1 MYASV
6 LFLQKKKI
14 MNRILQVVVSLMFV
28 NFVSMGAGSVN
39 GQVEVVN
46 AVWVMN
52 EGGSIEIPSVG
63 VYNPTEAT
71 FTQVMEFEG
80 AGFTTDVIIADGAAF
95 AAADNMIYRFDLD
108 TYEVEASVEMEGV
121 RKLAYY
127 EGAIYATR
135 GEYDSETWGSVEFET
150 YFVWFNSETL
160 LWEGE
165 LPATEG
171 VGFDAEGLVV
181 KNGFAYIAINHA
193 FTWGD
198 EVGLL
203 GVYDL
208 ESGEYEEYDLGEEG
222 KNPVHLKVTEHEVL
236 MVNNTDWSATSLSR
250 VELPSLG
257 ASEALVTTM
266 TVAGVSSACNAATL
280 IGDELVFQIENETG
294 MRKASVSDLTP
305 SPEMWGPAT
314 DVYYSM
320 AVNPVNGNVYAT
332 VTNFVDAAEVQILD
346 VSGNL
351 ISSFQAGAI
360 PGGMAFDVRTVVGM
374 TDLDMFEGSRVV
386 GEYDLMGRVWAQGN
400 KGLKIET
407 MSDQTTRVSY
417 VAE

>member
-1 MYASV
+1 
-6 LFLQKKKI
+6 
-14 MNRILQVVVSLMFV
+14 MNRIVHVVVSLMFV
-28 NFVSMGAGSVN
+28 NFVSIVSGIVN
-39 GQVEVVN
+39 GQVEVLN
-46 AVWVMN
+46 SVWVMN
-52 EGGSIEIPSVG
+52 EGGSMETPSVG

-71 FTQVMEFEG
+71 FTQVMEFED
-80 AGFTTDVIIADGAAF
+80 AEFTTDIIIADGAAF

-127 EGAIYATR
+127 DGSIYATR
-135 GEYDSETWGSVEFET
+135 GEFDSETWSSVEFET
-150 YFVWFNSETL
+150 YFVWFNAETL

-171 VGFDAEGLVV
+171 IGFDAEDLVI
-181 KNGFAYIAINHA
+181 KNGVAYIAINNA

-203 GVYDL
+203 GIYDI
-208 ESGEYEEYDLGEEG
+208 ETGEYTEHDLGEEG
-222 KNPVHLKVTEHEVL
+222 KNTVHLKVTENEVL

-257 ASEALVTTM
+257 AAEALVNTI
-266 TVAGVSSACNAATL
+266 TVAGVSSGCNAASL
-280 IGDELVFQIENETG
+280 IGDELVFQIEDEIG

-320 AVNPVNGNVYAT
+320 AVSPVNGDVYAT
-332 VTNFVDAAEVQILD
+332 VTNFIDEAEVQILD
-346 VSGNL
+346 VAGTL

-360 PGGMAFDVRTVVGM
+360 PSGMAFDVRTVVGI
-374 TDLDMFEGSRVV
+374 THLDMFEVSRVV
-386 GEYDLMGRVWAQGN
+386 GEFDLMGRVWANGN
-400 KGLKIET
+400 KGVKIET

>member
-1 MYASV
+1 
-6 LFLQKKKI
+6 
-14 MNRILQVVVSLMFV
+14 MNRIVHVVVSLMFV
-28 NFVSMGAGSVN
+28 NFVSIVSGIVN
-39 GQVEVVN
+39 GQVEVLN
-46 AVWVMN
+46 SVWVMN
-52 EGGSIEIPSVG
+52 EGGSMETPSVG

-71 FTQVMEFEG
+71 FTQVMEFED
-80 AGFTTDVIIADGAAF
+80 AEFTTDIIIADGAAF

-127 EGAIYATR
+127 DGSIYSTR
-135 GEYDSETWGSVEFET
+135 GEFDSETWGSVEFET
-150 YFVWFNSETL
+150 YFVWFNAETL

-171 VGFDAEGLVV
+171 VGFDAEDLVI
-181 KNGFAYIAINHA
+181 KNGVAYIAINNA

-203 GVYDL
+203 GVYDI
-208 ESGEYEEYDLGEEG
+208 ETGEYTEHDLGEEG
-222 KNPVHLKVTEHEVL
+222 KNTVHLKVTENEVL

-257 ASEALVTTM
+257 ADEALVNTM
-266 TVAGVSSACNAATL
+266 TVAGVSSGCNAASL
-280 IGDELVFQIENETG
+280 IGDELVFQIEDEIG

-305 SPEMWGPAT
+305 AAEMWGPAT

-320 AVNPVNGNVYAT
+320 VVSPVNGDVYAT
-332 VTNFVDAAEVQILD
+332 VTNFIDEAEVQILD
-346 VSGNL
+346 VAGTL

-360 PGGMAFDVRTVVGM
+360 PGGMAFDVRTVVGI
-374 TDLDMFEGSRVV
+374 THFDLFEGSRVV
-386 GEYDLMGRVWAQGN
+386 GEYDLMGRVWANGN
-400 KGLKIET
+400 KGVKIET
-407 MSDQTTRVSY
+407 MSNQTTRVSY

>member
-1 MYASV
+1 
-6 LFLQKKKI
+6 
-14 MNRILQVVVSLMFV
+14 MNRIVHVVVYLMFV
-28 NFVSMGAGSVN
+28 NFVSIESGSVN

-46 AVWVMN
+46 SVWVMN
-52 EGGSIEIPSVG
+52 EGGSMETPSVG

-71 FTQVMEFEG
+71 FTQVMEFEE
-80 AGFTTDVIIADGAAF
+80 AEFTTDIIIADGAAF

-108 TYEVEASVEMEGV
+108 TYEVEATVEMEGI

-127 EGAIYATR
+127 NGSIYATR
-135 GEYDSETWGSVEFET
+135 GEFDSETWGSVEFET

-171 VGFDAEGLVV
+171 VSFDAEDLVI
-181 KNGFAYIAINHA
+181 KNGVAYIAINNA

-203 GVYDL
+203 GVYDI
-208 ESGEYEEYDLGEEG
+208 ETGEYTEHDLGEEG
-222 KNPVHLKVTEHEVL
+222 KNTVHLKVTENEVL

-257 ASEALVTTM
+257 AAEVIVNTL
-266 TVAGVSSACNAATL
+266 TVAGVSSGCNAASL
-280 IGDELVFQIENETG
+280 IGDELVFQIEEEIG

-305 SPEMWGPAT
+305 AAEMWGPAT

-320 AVNPVNGNVYAT
+320 EVSPVNGDVYAS
-332 VTNFVDAAEVQILD
+332 VTNFIDEAEVQILD
-346 VSGNL
+346 VAGTL

-360 PGGMAFDVRTVVGM
+360 PGGMAFDVRTVVGI
-374 TDLDMFEGSRVV
+374 THLDMFEGSRVV
-386 GEYDLMGRVWAQGN
+386 GEYDLMGRVWAKGN
-400 KGLKIET
+400 KGVKIET

>member
-1 MYASV
+1 
-6 LFLQKKKI
+6 
-14 MNRILQVVVSLMFV
+14 MNRIVHVVVSLMFV
-28 NFVSMGAGSVN
+28 NFVSIVSGIVN
-39 GQVEVVN
+39 GQVEVLN
-46 AVWVMN
+46 SVWVMN
-52 EGGSIEIPSVG
+52 EGGSMETPSVG

-71 FTQVMEFEG
+71 FTQVMEFED
-80 AGFTTDVIIADGAAF
+80 AEFTTDIIIADGAAF

-127 EGAIYATR
+127 DGSIYSTR
-135 GEYDSETWGSVEFET
+135 GEFDSETWGSVEFET
-150 YFVWFNSETL
+150 YFVWFNAETL

-171 VGFDAEGLVV
+171 VGFDAEDLVI
-181 KNGFAYIAINHA
+181 KNGVAYIAINNA

-203 GVYDL
+203 GVYDI
-208 ESGEYEEYDLGEEG
+208 ETGEYTEHDLGEEG
-222 KNPVHLKVTEHEVL
+222 KNTVHLKVTENEVL

-257 ASEALVTTM
+257 ADEALVNTM
-266 TVAGVSSACNAATL
+266 TVAGVSSGCNAASI
-280 IGDELVFQIENETG
+280 IGDELVFQIEDEIG

-305 SPEMWGPAT
+305 AAEMWGPAT

-320 AVNPVNGNVYAT
+320 VVSPVNGDVYAT
-332 VTNFVDAAEVQILD
+332 VTNFIDEAEVQILD
-346 VSGNL
+346 VAGTL

-360 PGGMAFDVRTVVGM
+360 PGGMAFDVRTVVGINH
-374 TDLDMFEGSRVV
+374 LDMFEGSRVV
-386 GEYDLMGRVWAQGN
+386 GEYDLMGRVWAKGN
-400 KGLKIET
+400 KGVKIET

-417 VAE
+417 IAE

>member
-1 MYASV
+1 
-6 LFLQKKKI
+6 
-14 MNRILQVVVSLMFV
+14 MNRIVHVVVYLMFV
-28 NFVSMGAGSVN
+28 NFVSIESGSVN

-46 AVWVMN
+46 SVWVMN
-52 EGGSIEIPSVG
+52 EGGSMETPSVG

-71 FTQVMEFEG
+71 FTQVMEFEE
-80 AGFTTDVIIADGAAF
+80 AEFTTDIIIADGAAF

-108 TYEVEASVEMEGV
+108 TYEVEATVEMEGI

-127 EGAIYATR
+127 NGSIYATR
-135 GEYDSETWGSVEFET
+135 GEFDSETWGSVEFET

-171 VGFDAEGLVV
+171 VSFDAEDLVI
-181 KNGFAYIAINHA
+181 KNGVAYIAINNA

-203 GVYDL
+203 GVYDI
-208 ESGEYEEYDLGEEG
+208 ETGEYTEHDLGEEG
-222 KNPVHLKVTEHEVL
+222 KNTVHLKVTENEVL

-257 ASEALVTTM
+257 AAEVIVNTL
-266 TVAGVSSACNAATL
+266 TVAGVSSGCNAASL
-280 IGDELVFQIENETG
+280 IGDELVFQIEEEIG

-305 SPEMWGPAT
+305 AAEMWGPAT
-314 DVYYSM
+314 DVYYRM
-320 AVNPVNGNVYAT
+320 AVSPVNGNVYAT
-332 VTNFVDAAEVQILD
+332 VTNFIDEAEVQILD
-346 VSGNL
+346 VTGTL

-374 TDLDMFEGSRVV
+374 THLDMFEGSRVV
-386 GEYDLMGRVWAQGN
+386 GEFDLMGRVWAQGN
-400 KGLKIET
+400 KGIKIET

>member
-1 MYASV
+1 
-6 LFLQKKKI
+6 
-14 MNRILQVVVSLMFV
+14 MNRIVHVVISLMFV
-28 NFVSMGAGSVN
+28 NFVSIGAGSVI

-46 AVWVMN
+46 SVWVMN
-52 EGGSIEIPSVG
+52 EGGSMETPSVG

-71 FTQVMEFEG
+71 FTQVMEFEE
-80 AGFTTDVIIADGAAF
+80 AEFTTDVIIADGAAF

-108 TYEVEASVEMEGV
+108 TYEVEASIEMEGV

-127 EGAIYATR
+127 DGSIYATR
-135 GEYDSETWGSVEFET
+135 GEFDSETWGSVEFET
-150 YFVWFNSETL
+150 YFVWFNAETL

-171 VGFDAEGLVV
+171 VGFDAEDLVI
-181 KNGFAYIAINHA
+181 KNGVAYIAINNA

-203 GVYDL
+203 GVYNI
-208 ESGEYEEYDLGEEG
+208 ESGEYTEHDLGEEG
-222 KNPVHLKVTEHEVL
+222 KNTVHLKVTENEVL
-236 MVNNTDWSATSLSR
+236 MVSNTDWSATSLSR

-257 ASEALVTTM
+257 AAEASVNTM
-266 TVAGVSSACNAATL
+266 TVAGVSSGCNAASL
-280 IGDELVFQIENETG
+280 IGDELVFQIEDEIG
-294 MRKASVSDLTP
+294 MRKASISDLTP
-305 SPEMWGPAT
+305 AAEMWGPAT

-320 AVNPVNGNVYAT
+320 AVSPVNGDVYAT
-332 VTNFVDAAEVQILD
+332 VTNFIDEAEVQILD
-346 VSGNL
+346 VDGTL

-360 PGGMAFDVRTVVGM
+360 PGGMAFDVRTVVGI
-374 TDLDMFEGSRVV
+374 THLDMFEVSRVV
-386 GEYDLMGRVWAQGN
+386 GEYDLMGRVWAKGN
-400 KGLKIET
+400 KGVKIET

>member
-1 MYASV
+1 
-6 LFLQKKKI
+6 
-14 MNRILQVVVSLMFV
+14 MFV
-28 NFVSMGAGSVN
+28 NFVSIVSGIVN
-39 GQVEVVN
+39 GQVEVLN
-46 AVWVMN
+46 SVWVMN
-52 EGGSIEIPSVG
+52 EGGSMETPSVG

-71 FTQVMEFEG
+71 FTQVMEFED
-80 AGFTTDVIIADGAAF
+80 AEFTTDIIIADGAAF

-127 EGAIYATR
+127 DGSIYATR
-135 GEYDSETWGSVEFET
+135 GEFDSETWSSVEFET
-150 YFVWFNSETL
+150 YFVWFNAETL

-171 VGFDAEGLVV
+171 IGFDAEDLVI
-181 KNGFAYIAINHA
+181 KNGVAYIAINNA

-203 GVYDL
+203 GIYDI
-208 ESGEYEEYDLGEEG
+208 ETGEYTEHDLGEEG
-222 KNPVHLKVTEHEVL
+222 KNTVHLKVTENEVL

-257 ASEALVTTM
+257 AAEALVNTI
-266 TVAGVSSACNAATL
+266 TVAGVSSGCNAASL
-280 IGDELVFQIENETG
+280 IGDELVFQIEDEIG

-305 SPEMWGPAT
+305 AAEMWGPAT

-320 AVNPVNGNVYAT
+320 AVSPVNGDVYAT
-332 VTNFVDAAEVQILD
+332 VTNFIDEAEVQILD
-346 VSGNL
+346 VAGTL

-360 PGGMAFDVRTVVGM
+360 PSGMAFDVRTVVGI
-374 TDLDMFEGSRVV
+374 THLDMFEVSRVV
-386 GEYDLMGRVWAQGN
+386 GEFDLMGRVWANGN
-400 KGLKIET
+400 KGVKIET

>member
-1 MYASV
+1 
-6 LFLQKKKI
+6 
-14 MNRILQVVVSLMFV
+14 MNRIVHVVVSLMFV
-28 NFVSMGAGSVN
+28 NFVSIVSGSVN
-39 GQVEVVN
+39 GQVEVLN
-46 AVWVMN
+46 SVWVMN
-52 EGGSIEIPSVG
+52 EGGSMETPSVG

-71 FTQVMEFEG
+71 FTQVMEFEE
-80 AGFTTDVIIADGAAF
+80 AEFTTDIIIADGAAF

-127 EGAIYATR
+127 DGSIYATR
-135 GEYDSETWGSVEFET
+135 GEFDSETWSSVEFET
-150 YFVWFNSETL
+150 YFVWFNAETL

-171 VGFDAEGLVV
+171 IGFDAEDLVI
-181 KNGFAYIAINHA
+181 KNGVAYIAINNA

-203 GVYDL
+203 GIYDI
-208 ESGEYEEYDLGEEG
+208 ETGEYTEHDLGEEG
-222 KNPVHLKVTEHEVL
+222 KNTVHLKVTENEVL

-257 ASEALVTTM
+257 AAEALVNTI
-266 TVAGVSSACNAATL
+266 TVAGVSSGCNAASL
-280 IGDELVFQIENETG
+280 IGDELVFQIEDEIG

-305 SPEMWGPAT
+305 AAEMWGPAT

-320 AVNPVNGNVYAT
+320 AVSPVNGDVYAT
-332 VTNFVDAAEVQILD
+332 VTNFIDEAEVQILD
-346 VSGNL
+346 VAGTL

-360 PGGMAFDVRTVVGM
+360 PGGMAFDVRTVVGI
-374 TDLDMFEGSRVV
+374 THFDLFEGSRVV
-386 GEYDLMGRVWAQGN
+386 GEYDLMGRVWANGN
-400 KGLKIET
+400 KGVKIET
-407 MSDQTTRVSY
+407 MSNQTTRVSY

>member
-1 MYASV
+1 
-6 LFLQKKKI
+6 
-14 MNRILQVVVSLMFV
+14 MNRIVHVVVSLMFV
-28 NFVSMGAGSVN
+28 NFVSIVSGIVN
-39 GQVEVVN
+39 GQVEVLN
-46 AVWVMN
+46 SVWVMN
-52 EGGSIEIPSVG
+52 EGGSMETPSVG

-71 FTQVMEFEG
+71 FTQVMEFEE
-80 AGFTTDVIIADGAAF
+80 AEFTTDIIIADGAAF

-108 TYEVEASVEMEGV
+108 TYEVEASVEMGGV

-127 EGAIYATR
+127 DGSIYATR
-135 GEYDSETWGSVEFET
+135 GEFDSETWSSVEFET
-150 YFVWFNSETL
+150 YFVWFNAETL

-171 VGFDAEGLVV
+171 IGFDAEDLVI
-181 KNGFAYIAINHA
+181 KNGVAYIAINNA

-203 GVYDL
+203 GIYDI
-208 ESGEYEEYDLGEEG
+208 ETGEYTEHDLGEEG
-222 KNPVHLKVTEHEVL
+222 KNTVHLKVTENEVL

-257 ASEALVTTM
+257 AAEALVNTI
-266 TVAGVSSACNAATL
+266 TVAGVSSGCNAASL
-280 IGDELVFQIENETG
+280 IGDELVFQIEDEIG

-305 SPEMWGPAT
+305 AAEMWGPAT

-320 AVNPVNGNVYAT
+320 AVSPVNGDVYAT
-332 VTNFVDAAEVQILD
+332 VTNFIDEAEVQILD
-346 VSGNL
+346 VAGTL

-360 PGGMAFDVRTVVGM
+360 PSGMAFDVRTVVGI
-374 TDLDMFEGSRVV
+374 THLDMFEVSRVV
-386 GEYDLMGRVWAQGN
+386 GEFDLMGRVWANGN
-400 KGLKIET
+400 KGVKIET

>member
-1 MYASV
+1 
-6 LFLQKKKI
+6 
-14 MNRILQVVVSLMFV
+14 MNCIVHVVVSLMFV
-28 NFVSMGAGSVN
+28 NFVSIVSGSVN

-46 AVWVMN
+46 SVWVMN
-52 EGGSIEIPSVG
+52 EGGSMETPSVG

-71 FTQVMEFEG
+71 FTQVMEFEE
-80 AGFTTDVIIADGAAF
+80 AEFTTDVIIADGAAF

-127 EGAIYATR
+127 DGSIYATR
-135 GEYDSETWGSVEFET
+135 GEFDSETWGSVEFET
-150 YFVWFNSETL
+150 YFVWFNAETL

-171 VGFDAEGLVV
+171 VGFDAEDLVI
-181 KNGFAYIAINHA
+181 KNGVAYIAINNA

-203 GVYDL
+203 GVYDI
-208 ESGEYEEYDLGEEG
+208 ETGEYTEHDLGEEG
-222 KNPVHLKVTEHEVL
+222 KNTGHLKVTENEVL

-257 ASEALVTTM
+257 ADEALVNTM
-266 TVAGVSSACNAATL
+266 TVAGVSSGCNAASL
-280 IGDELVFQIENETG
+280 IGDELVFQIEDEIG

-305 SPEMWGPAT
+305 AAEMWGPAT

-320 AVNPVNGNVYAT
+320 VVSPVNGDVYAT
-332 VTNFVDAAEVQILD
+332 VTNFIDEAEVQILD
-346 VSGNL
+346 VAGTL

-360 PGGMAFDVRTVVGM
+360 PGGMAFDVRTVVGI
-374 TDLDMFEGSRVV
+374 THFDLFEGSRVV
-386 GEYDLMGRVWAQGN
+386 GEYDLMGRVWANGN
-400 KGLKIET
+400 KGVKIET
-407 MSDQTTRVSY
+407 MSNQTTRVSY

>member
-1 MYASV
+1 
-6 LFLQKKKI
+6 
-14 MNRILQVVVSLMFV
+14 MNRIVHVVVSLMFV
-28 NFVSMGAGSVN
+28 NFVSIVSVSVN

-46 AVWVMN
+46 SVWVMN
-52 EGGSIEIPSVG
+52 EGGSMETPSVG

-71 FTQVMEFEG
+71 FTQVMEFEE
-80 AGFTTDVIIADGAAF
+80 AEFTTDVIIADGAAF

-127 EGAIYATR
+127 DGSIYSTR
-135 GEYDSETWGSVEFET
+135 GEFDSETWGSVEFET
-150 YFVWFNSETL
+150 YFVWFNAETL

-171 VGFDAEGLVV
+171 VGFDAEDLVI
-181 KNGFAYIAINHA
+181 KNGVAYIAINNA

-203 GVYDL
+203 GVYDI
-208 ESGEYEEYDLGEEG
+208 ETGEYTEHDLGEEG
-222 KNPVHLKVTEHEVL
+222 KNTVHLKVTENEVL

-257 ASEALVTTM
+257 ADEALVNTM
-266 TVAGVSSACNAATL
+266 TVAGVSSGCNAASL
-280 IGDELVFQIENETG
+280 IGDELVFQIEDEIG

-305 SPEMWGPAT
+305 AAEMWGPAT

-320 AVNPVNGNVYAT
+320 VVSPVNGDVYAT
-332 VTNFVDAAEVQILD
+332 VTNFIDEAEVQILD
-346 VSGNL
+346 VAGTL

-360 PGGMAFDVRTVVGM
+360 PGGMAFDVRTVVGI
-374 TDLDMFEGSRVV
+374 THFDLFEGSRVV
-386 GEYDLMGRVWAQGN
+386 GEYDLMGRVWANGN
-400 KGLKIET
+400 KGVKIET
-407 MSDQTTRVSY
+407 MSNQTTRVSY

>member
-1 MYASV
+1 
-6 LFLQKKKI
+6 
-14 MNRILQVVVSLMFV
+14 
-28 NFVSMGAGSVN
+28 
-39 GQVEVVN
+39 
-46 AVWVMN
+46 MN
-52 EGGSIEIPSVG
+52 EGGSMETPSVG

-71 FTQVMEFEG
+71 FTQVMEFED
-80 AGFTTDVIIADGAAF
+80 AEFTTDIIIADGAAF

-127 EGAIYATR
+127 DGSIYATR
-135 GEYDSETWGSVEFET
+135 GEFDSETWSSVEFET
-150 YFVWFNSETL
+150 YFVWFNAETL

-171 VGFDAEGLVV
+171 IGFDAEDLVI
-181 KNGFAYIAINHA
+181 KNGVAYIAINNA

-203 GVYDL
+203 GIYDI
-208 ESGEYEEYDLGEEG
+208 ETGEYTEHDLGEEG
-222 KNPVHLKVTEHEVL
+222 KNTVHLKVTENEVL

-257 ASEALVTTM
+257 AAEALVNTI
-266 TVAGVSSACNAATL
+266 TVAGVSSGCNAASL
-280 IGDELVFQIENETG
+280 IGDELVFQIEDEIG

-320 AVNPVNGNVYAT
+320 AVSPVNGDVYAT
-332 VTNFVDAAEVQILD
+332 VTNFIDEAEVQILD
-346 VSGNL
+346 VAGTL

-360 PGGMAFDVRTVVGM
+360 PSGMAFDVRTVVGI
-374 TDLDMFEGSRVV
+374 THLDMFEVSRVV
-386 GEYDLMGRVWAQGN
+386 GEFDLMGRVWANGN
-400 KGLKIET
+400 KGVKIET

>member
-1 MYASV
+1 
-6 LFLQKKKI
+6 
-14 MNRILQVVVSLMFV
+14 MNRIVHVVVYLMFV
-28 NFVSMGAGSVN
+28 NFVSIESGSVN

-46 AVWVMN
+46 SVWVMN
-52 EGGSIEIPSVG
+52 EGGSMETPSVG

-71 FTQVMEFEG
+71 FTQVMEFEE
-80 AGFTTDVIIADGAAF
+80 AEFTTDIIIADGAAF

-108 TYEVEASVEMEGV
+108 TYEVEATVEMEGI

-127 EGAIYATR
+127 NGSIYATR
-135 GEYDSETWGSVEFET
+135 GEFDSETWGSVEFET

-171 VGFDAEGLVV
+171 VSFDAEDLVI
-181 KNGFAYIAINHA
+181 KNGVAYIAINNA

-203 GVYDL
+203 GVYDI
-208 ESGEYEEYDLGEEG
+208 ETGEYTEHDLGEEG
-222 KNPVHLKVTEHEVL
+222 KNTVHLKVTENEVL

-257 ASEALVTTM
+257 AAEVIVNTL
-266 TVAGVSSACNAATL
+266 TVAGVSSGCNAASL
-280 IGDELVFQIENETG
+280 IGDELVFQIEEEIG

-305 SPEMWGPAT
+305 LAEMWGPAT

-320 AVNPVNGNVYAT
+320 VVSPVNGDVYAT
-332 VTNFVDAAEVQILD
+332 VTNFIDEAEVQILD
-346 VSGNL
+346 VAGTL

-360 PGGMAFDVRTVVGM
+360 PGGMAFDVRTVVGI
-374 TDLDMFEGSRVV
+374 THLDMFEGSRVV
-386 GEYDLMGRVWAQGN
+386 GEYDLMGRVWAKGN
-400 KGLKIET
+400 KGVKIET

>member
-1 MYASV
+1 
-6 LFLQKKKI
+6 
-14 MNRILQVVVSLMFV
+14 MNRIVHVVVYLMFV
-28 NFVSMGAGSVN
+28 NFVSIESGSVN

-46 AVWVMN
+46 SVWVMN
-52 EGGSIEIPSVG
+52 EGGSMETPSVG

-71 FTQVMEFEG
+71 FTQVMEFEE
-80 AGFTTDVIIADGAAF
+80 AEFTTDIIIADGAAF

-108 TYEVEASVEMEGV
+108 TYEVEATVEMEGI

-127 EGAIYATR
+127 NGSIYATR
-135 GEYDSETWGSVEFET
+135 GEFDSETWGSVEFET

-171 VGFDAEGLVV
+171 VSFDAEDLVI
-181 KNGFAYIAINHA
+181 KNGVAYIAINNA

-203 GVYDL
+203 GVYDI
-208 ESGEYEEYDLGEEG
+208 ETGEYTEHDLGEEG
-222 KNPVHLKVTEHEVL
+222 KNTVHLKVTENEVL

-257 ASEALVTTM
+257 AAEVIVNTL
-266 TVAGVSSACNAATL
+266 TVAGVSSGCNAASL
-280 IGDELVFQIENETG
+280 IGDELVFQIEEEIG

-305 SPEMWGPAT
+305 LAEMWGPAT

-320 AVNPVNGNVYAT
+320 EVSPVNGDVYAT
-332 VTNFVDAAEVQILD
+332 VTNFIDEAEVQILD
-346 VSGNL
+346 VAGTL

-360 PGGMAFDVRTVVGM
+360 PGGMAFDVRTVVGI
-374 TDLDMFEGSRVV
+374 THLDMFEGSRVV
-386 GEYDLMGRVWAQGN
+386 GEYDLMGRVWAKGN
-400 KGLKIET
+400 KGVKIET

>member
-1 MYASV
+1 
-6 LFLQKKKI
+6 
-14 MNRILQVVVSLMFV
+14 MNRIVHVVVSLMFV
-28 NFVSMGAGSVN
+28 NFVSIVSGIVN
-39 GQVEVVN
+39 GQVEVLN
-46 AVWVMN
+46 SVWVMN
-52 EGGSIEIPSVG
+52 EGGSMETPSVG
-63 VYNPTEAT
+63 VYNPTEET
-71 FTQVMEFEG
+71 FTQVMEFED
-80 AGFTTDVIIADGAAF
+80 AEFTTDVIIADGAAF

-127 EGAIYATR
+127 DGSIYSTR
-135 GEYDSETWGSVEFET
+135 GEFDSETWGSVEFET
-150 YFVWFNSETL
+150 YFVWFNAETL

-171 VGFDAEGLVV
+171 IGFDAEDLVI
-181 KNGFAYIAINHA
+181 KNGVAYIAINNA

-203 GVYDL
+203 GIYDI
-208 ESGEYEEYDLGEEG
+208 ETGEYTEHDLGEEG
-222 KNPVHLKVTEHEVL
+222 KNTVHLKVTENEVL

-257 ASEALVTTM
+257 AAEALVNTM
-266 TVAGVSSACNAATL
+266 TVAGVSSGCNAASL
-280 IGDELVFQIENETG
+280 IGDELVFQIEDEIG

-320 AVNPVNGNVYAT
+320 AVNPVNGDVYAT
-332 VTNFVDAAEVQILD
+332 VTNFIDEAEVQILD
-346 VSGNL
+346 VAGTL

-360 PGGMAFDVRTVVGM
+360 PSGMAFDVRTVVGI
-374 TDLDMFEGSRVV
+374 THLDMFEVSRVV
-386 GEYDLMGRVWAQGN
+386 GEFDLMGRVWANGN
-400 KGLKIET
+400 KGVKIET

>member
-1 MYASV
+1 
-6 LFLQKKKI
+6 
-14 MNRILQVVVSLMFV
+14 MNRILQVVVSLIFM

-46 AVWVMN
+46 AVWIMN
-52 EGGSIEIPSVG
+52 EGGGVETPSVG
-63 VYNPTEAT
+63 VYNPASAV
-71 FTQVMEFEG
+71 FTQLMEFEG
-80 AGFTTDVIIADGAAF
+80 AGFSTDVIIADGAAF
-95 AAADNMIYRFDLD
+95 AAADNMIYRFDLE

-127 EGAIYATR
+127 EGSIYVTR
-135 GEYDSETWGSVEFET
+135 GEYDAETWGSVEFET

-171 VGFDAEGLVV
+171 VGFDAESLVI
-181 KNGFAYIAINHA
+181 KNGVAYIAINHG
-193 FTWGD
+193 FSWGE

-208 ESGEYEEYDLGEEG
+208 ESGVYAEHDLGEEG
-222 KNPVHLKVTEHEVL
+222 KNPVHLKVTDNEVL
-236 MVNNTDWSATSLSR
+236 MVNNTDWSATSLTR

-257 ASEALVTTM
+257 AAEALVNTM
-266 TVAGVSSACNAATL
+266 TVAGVSSGCNAATI

-294 MRKASVSDLTP
+294 MHKASISDLTL

-320 AVNPVNGNVYAT
+320 GVNPVNGNVYAT

-346 VSGNL
+346 VEGAL
-351 ISSFQAGAI
+351 ISSFQAGAV
-360 PGGMAFDVRTVVGM
+360 PGGMAFDVRTVVGI
-374 TDLDMFEGSRVV
+374 TNLDMFEGSRVV

-400 KGLKIET
+400 KGVKIET
-407 MSDQTTRVSY
+407 MSDQTTRVIY

>member
-1 MYASV
+1 
-6 LFLQKKKI
+6 
-14 MNRILQVVVSLMFV
+14 MNRIVHVVVYLMFV
-28 NFVSMGAGSVN
+28 NFLSIVSGSVN

-52 EGGSIEIPSVG
+52 EGGSMETPSVG
-63 VYNPTEAT
+63 VYDPIEAT
-71 FTQVMEFEG
+71 FTQVMAFEE
-80 AGFTTDVIIADGAAF
+80 AEFTTDVIIADGAAF

-108 TYEVEASVEMEGV
+108 TYEVEASVEMDGV

-127 EGAIYATR
+127 DGLIYATR
-135 GEYDSETWGSVEFET
+135 GEYDSETWGSVEFES
-150 YFVWFNSETL
+150 YFVWFNAETL

-171 VGFDAEGLVV
+171 VGFDSEDLVI
-181 KNGFAYIAINHA
+181 KNGVAYIAINNG

-203 GVYDL
+203 GVYDI
-208 ESGEYEEYDLGEEG
+208 ESGEYTEHDLGEEG
-222 KNPVHLKVTEHEVL
+222 KNTVHLRVTENEVL

-257 ASEALVTTM
+257 AAEALVTT
-266 TVAGVSSACNAATL
+266 VAVSGVASGCNAASL
-280 IGDELVFQIENETG
+280 IGDELVFQIVGEMG

-320 AVNPVNGNVYAT
+320 EVSPLNADVYAT
-332 VTNFVDAAEVQILD
+332 VTNFVDAGEVQILD
-346 VSGNL
+346 VTGTL
-351 ISSFQAGAI
+351 ISSFQAGSI

-374 TDLDMFEGSRVV
+374 THLDMFEGSRVV
-386 GEYDLMGRVWAQGN
+386 GEFDLMGRVWAQGN
-400 KGLKIET
+400 KGIKIET

>member
-1 MYASV
+1 
-6 LFLQKKKI
+6 
-14 MNRILQVVVSLMFV
+14 
-28 NFVSMGAGSVN
+28 
-39 GQVEVVN
+39 
-46 AVWVMN
+46 
-52 EGGSIEIPSVG
+52 
-63 VYNPTEAT
+63 
-71 FTQVMEFEG
+71 
-80 AGFTTDVIIADGAAF
+80 
-95 AAADNMIYRFDLD
+95 
-108 TYEVEASVEMEGV
+108 
-121 RKLAYY
+121 
-127 EGAIYATR
+127 
-135 GEYDSETWGSVEFET
+135 
-150 YFVWFNSETL
+150 
-160 LWEGE
+160 
-165 LPATEG
+165 
-171 VGFDAEGLVV
+171 
-181 KNGFAYIAINHA
+181 
-193 FTWGD
+193 
-198 EVGLL
+198 
-203 GVYDL
+203 
-208 ESGEYEEYDLGEEG
+208 
-222 KNPVHLKVTEHEVL
+222 LKVTEHEVL

-257 ASEALVTTM
+257 ASESLVTTM
-266 TVAGVSSACNAATL
+266 TVAGVSSACNAAAL

-294 MRKASVSDLTP
+294 MRKASVSDLTL

-400 KGLKIET
+400 KGVKIET

>member
-1 MYASV
+1 
-6 LFLQKKKI
+6 
-14 MNRILQVVVSLMFV
+14 MNRILQVVISFMFV
-28 NFVSMGAGSVN
+28 TFVSMGAWSVN

-52 EGGSIEIPSVG
+52 EGGSIETPSVG

-150 YFVWFNSETL
+150 YFVWFNAETL

-181 KNGFAYIAINHA
+181 QNGVAYIAINHA

-208 ESGEYEEYDLGEEG
+208 ASGEYAEYDLGEEG
-222 KNPVHLKVTEHEVL
+222 KNPVHLKVTENEVL

-257 ASEALVTTM
+257 SAEAVVNTI
-266 TVAGVSSACNAATL
+266 TVAGVSSGCNAATL
-280 IGDELVFQIENETG
+280 LGDELVFQIGNETG
-294 MRKASVSDLTP
+294 MRKVSISDLTP

-346 VSGNL
+346 IEGTL
-351 ISSFQAGAI
+351 ISTFQAGAI

-386 GEYDLMGRVWAQGN
+386 GEYDLMGRVWTQGN
-400 KGLKIET
+400 TGLKIET
-407 MSDQTTRVSY
+407 MSDQTTRVRY

>member
-1 MYASV
+1 
-6 LFLQKKKI
+6 
-14 MNRILQVVVSLMFV
+14 
-28 NFVSMGAGSVN
+28 
-39 GQVEVVN
+39 
-46 AVWVMN
+46 
-52 EGGSIEIPSVG
+52 
-63 VYNPTEAT
+63 
-71 FTQVMEFEG
+71 
-80 AGFTTDVIIADGAAF
+80 
-95 AAADNMIYRFDLD
+95 
-108 TYEVEASVEMEGV
+108 VEASVEMEGV

-127 EGAIYATR
+127 EGIIYATR
-135 GEYDSETWGSVEFET
+135 GEYDSETWSSVEFET
-150 YFVWFNSETL
+150 YFIWFNAETL

-165 LPATEG
+165 MPATEG

-181 KNGFAYIAINHA
+181 KNGVAYIAINHA

-208 ESGEYEEYDLGEEG
+208 ESGEYTEYDLGEQG
-222 KNPVHLKVTEHEVL
+222 KNPVHLKVTEDEVL

-257 ASEALVTTM
+257 ASEALVATM
-266 TVAGVSSACNAATL
+266 TVAGVSSGCNAATL

-294 MRKASVSDLTP
+294 MRKASVSDLTLATDT
-305 SPEMWGPAT
+305 WGPAT

-346 VSGNL
+346 VGGTL
-351 ISSFQAGAI
+351 ISSFQAGSI

-374 TDLDMFEGSRVV
+374 TDLDMFAGSRVV
-386 GEYDLMGRVWAQGN
+386 GEYDLMGRVWAKGN
-400 KGLKIET
+400 KGVKIET
-407 MSDQTTRVSY
+407 MSDQTTRVIY